1 MLAQAVADPAAL
13 ADDLVGTFLPIAMVL
28 GPIVL
33 AILMRFTSESDAKK
47 YFAGLMAA
55 LVAVLSLVVDPPLE
69 ITIPIIS
76 ARLMASW
83 PLLQTAYLAYQAVAS
98 KIKPAGINELFR
110 LGNFGIQLGRVE
122 KAISETKGNVDDMLR
137 G

>member
-1 MLAQAVADPAAL
+1 MLAQAVADPTAL
-13 ADDLVGTFLPIAMVL
+13 ADDLVGTFLPISMVL

-33 AILMRFTSESDAKK
+33 AVLMRFTSESDAKK

-55 LVAVLSLVVDPPLE
+55 LVAILSLVVDPPAA
-69 ITIPIIS
+69 ITIPVIS

-83 PLLQTAYLAYQAVAS
+83 PLLQTSYLAYQAVAS
-98 KIKPAGINELFR
+98 KIKPSGINELFK
-110 LGNFGIQLGRVE
+110 LGNFGVQLGKVE
-122 KAISETKGNVDDMLR
+122 QAVVETKSNVEDVLQ